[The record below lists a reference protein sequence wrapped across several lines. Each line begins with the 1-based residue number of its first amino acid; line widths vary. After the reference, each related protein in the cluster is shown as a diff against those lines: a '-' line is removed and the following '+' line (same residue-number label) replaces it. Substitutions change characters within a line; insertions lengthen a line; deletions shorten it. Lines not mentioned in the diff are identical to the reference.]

1 MLLALLLL
9 LVACAA
15 AMTSD
20 EARAE
25 LQLPRRYSEKE
36 LKSAYRKRSVETHPD
51 KGGSTE
57 QFLRVS
63 VLRGVRAAVLSLT
76 GLVCACVFYCNLYE
90 VMWVMHGLGAHGSAS
105 RRGYPSASSVA
116 PFVARASRVRP
127 TAQQSLLKF
136 PFLLAPL
143 QTRLPSHHRQLHPPP
158 AQPPLTAG
166 AAARLPP
173 ASPAAAFR
181 GVGCAPWP

>member
-1 MLLALLLL
+1 MLLALLLVV
-9 LVACAA
+9 VACAA

-63 VLRGVRAAVLSLT
+63 EVYELLS
-76 GLVCACVFYCNLYE
+76 
-90 VMWVMHGLGAHGSAS
+90 SA
-105 RRGYPSASSVA
+105 
-116 PFVARASRVRP
+116 
-127 TAQQSLLKF
+127 
-136 PFLLAPL
+136 
-143 QTRLPSHHRQLHPPP
+143 
-158 AQPPLTAG
+158 
-166 AAARLPP
+166 
-173 ASPAAAFR
+173 
-181 GVGCAPWP
+181 